1 VIIYFLNFKYFIFN
15 YINNKNKYDDI
26 KYNMSFVE
34 KFNKYN
40 NLIHD
45 DIYHS
50 KIGSSNILF
59 IGGCRSIVYAIFF
72 EEICKYVPY
81 FKHAQFGFSVIA
93 SHIIDLLRR
102 QKTQNICFVF
112 ENADFIVCEQI
123 RNYSFLNTSKH
134 CEQNIYNS
142 FKIKDT
148 CKIIQ
153 IPNLEFR
160 YFYNEIKQCNID
172 DNINEIKL
180 KNLNRFIE
188 HCKKYNFNNLASY
201 ISAKINNE
209 RLFIT
214 FNHPCNNIILEL
226 IKELCENLFEQK
238 LLEPIID
245 ILKQIKIF
253 EIDEIHKTT
262 IDKIDYE
269 MGINNFVK

>member
-1 VIIYFLNFKYFIFN
+1 
-15 YINNKNKYDDI
+15 
-26 KYNMSFVE
+26 MSFVE

-40 NLIHD
+40 SLVQD

-50 KIGSSNILF
+50 KIGASNILF
-59 IGGCRSIVYAIFF
+59 IGGCRSYVYAIFF

-81 FKHAQFGFSVIA
+81 FKHAQFGFATIGV
-93 SHIIDLLRR
+93 HIIDLLRR
-102 QKTQNICFVF
+102 QKTQNLCYVF

-123 RNYSFLNTSKH
+123 RNYSFLNTSKN
-134 CEQNIYNS
+134 CEQNIYNN

-160 YFYNEIKQCNID
+160 YLYNDIKQGNNND
-172 DNINEIKL
+172 DNIDEMKKIRETNFNNMIKY
-180 KNLNRFIE
+180 
-188 HCKKYNFNNLASY
+188 CKKYNFNNLASF
-201 ISAKINNE
+201 ISAKINDE

-214 FNHPCNNIILEL
+214 VNHPCNNIILEL
-226 IKELCENLFEQK
+226 IKELCNNLFDQK
-238 LLEPIID
+238 LLQPIIN
-245 ILKQIKIF
+245 ILKTIQIF
-253 EIDEIHKTT
+253 EDDNNKTI